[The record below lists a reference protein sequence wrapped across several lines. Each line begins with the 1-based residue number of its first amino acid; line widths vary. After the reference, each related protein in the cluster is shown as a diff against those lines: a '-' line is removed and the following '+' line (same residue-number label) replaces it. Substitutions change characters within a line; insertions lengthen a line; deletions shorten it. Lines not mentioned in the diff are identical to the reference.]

1 MKRPFLILLL
11 GVVLA
16 AAGFCAFY
24 FGATASHRAI
34 MQSANPELDWL
45 RQEFNLS
52 DANYK
57 SIRELHDAYRPQCE
71 KMCGLIAAK
80 NADLK
85 TLVAQTNIV
94 TPEIA
99 RALDEAS
106 QLRAECHKEMLAHFF
121 SVSQKMP
128 VEQGKRY
135 LAWVQEKTLLDHGG
149 MMSNQHQNH
158 DRGHEHE

>member
-1 MKRPFLILLL
+1 MKRPLLILLL
-11 GVVLA
+11 GIVLA
-16 AAGFCAFY
+16 VVGFCAFY
-24 FGATASHRAI
+24 FSATSHQRAI
-34 MQSANPELDWL
+34 LHSANPELSWL
-45 RQEFNLS
+45 RAEFNLS
-52 DANYK
+52 DADYK
-57 SIRELHDAYRPQCE
+57 TIRELHEAYRPQCE

-80 NADLK
+80 NAELK

-99 RALDEAS
+99 HALDEAS
-106 QLRAECHKEMLAHFF
+106 QLRADCHKEMLAHFF
-121 SVSQKMP
+121 AVSQKMP
-128 VEQGKRY
+128 VVQGKRY